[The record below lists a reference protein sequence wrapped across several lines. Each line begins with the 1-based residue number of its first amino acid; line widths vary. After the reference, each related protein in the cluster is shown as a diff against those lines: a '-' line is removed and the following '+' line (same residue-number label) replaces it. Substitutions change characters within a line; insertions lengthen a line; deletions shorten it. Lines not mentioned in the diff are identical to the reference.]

1 MSNGGSRANMTGNLQ
16 ERFIKTWLEN
26 LGYTRVQPSRKF
38 WEQRKQK
45 KPIYSTQCV
54 IGKNVYGG
62 TRKADVIL
70 YHPEKW
76 ADCLVI
82 ESKWQSSSG
91 SVDSKYPFEVQTINM
106 NSYPTVIVLD
116 GSGYNNLAGKWL
128 KAQAG
133 KGKILHVVSMGGFA
147 RLASGGFFS

>member
-1 MSNGGSRANMTGNLQ
+1 MTGNMQ
-16 ERFIKTWLEN
+16 VQFIKTWLED
-26 LGYTRVQPSRKF
+26 LEYVRVEPSRKF

-45 KPIYSTQCV
+45 KPIYSTQCA

-76 ADCLVI
+76 VDCLVI
-82 ESKWQSSSG
+82 ESKWQASTG

-106 NSYPTVIVLD
+106 NAYPTIIVLD
-116 GSGYNNLAGKWL
+116 GEGYNNLAGQWL
-128 KAQAG
+128 KSQSD
-133 KGKILHVVSMGGFA
+133 KDKILQVVNMGEFA
-147 RLASGGFFS
+147 RLASGRFFS